1 MSHSSLGETTT
12 GKIVNLITNDVQKLD
27 QVSTNSY
34 RTSFPVQMVIRSF
47 LSMVKAFTA
56 RHWTFSL

>member
-27 QVSTNSY
+27 QVS
-34 RTSFPVQMVIRSF
+34 VV
-47 LSMVKAFTA
+47 
-56 RHWTFSL
+56 